1 MGDDL
6 GKEKAGNAIRVATFL
21 QAKDVRS
28 GFFFFFFKVAYPLAR
43 HSLNACSKLGIMLM
57 QLRTIKMSNKIR

>member
-6 GKEKAGNAIRVATFL
+6 GKDKAGNAVRVATFL
-21 QAKDVRS
+21 QAKDVS
-28 GFFFFFFKVAYPLAR
+28 FFFFKVAYPLAP

-57 QLRTIKMSNKIR
+57 QLRTIKMSNEIR